1 MSTVSGP
8 LLKFIVKQEETD
20 LPSASPQLP
29 WQRRQGPPA
38 RCPFSVSFLG
48 EGSPTA
54 EEKIGYQLIL
64 TSLEDLG
71 RVLVLCGFGP
81 PKKKA
86 TDGFVPLAAGLA
98 EAQSRSSAEDLD
110 LRVGDLDMVESD
122 CRPPFFPLDVCVYI
136 YIYIL

>member
-29 WQRRQGPPA
+29 WQRTPA

-48 EGSPTA
+48 EGSPTT

-71 RVLVLCGFGP
+71 RVLVLCGLAP

-122 CRPPFFPLDVCVYI
+122 CRPPFFPLDV